1 MAKPVADDAELK
13 TSNKKK
19 YILWGVG
26 LLLLLGIIG
35 AIVGGI
41 FAVRAARSRDEPPAF
56 RGVSFTPWGS
66 DVAGSARS
74 RASIA
79 AMMDANVN
87 VVALNTFHFLR
98 DADDVSTITLDV
110 STEGPN
116 NYSTSDDGL
125 VEGMRYIQSQ
135 GMQVFFKPNLDL
147 RTGEWRATIPA
158 SPEFF
163 SIYKDWIVGRAVL
176 AEAEGATVFS
186 IGTEMNGA
194 QTDEDAWRDIIQ
206 AVRGVYGGTLVYSAN
221 HDAYRD
227 VKFWD
232 ALDMIGIDA
241 YFPLTDNDER
251 EPSKRAMEKKW
262 ASLGKDIASFRD
274 SEVLTD
280 KRVMFAEAGYQ
291 SATGATTASGHEAG
305 SNQGNEQLEV
315 NVKLQAEAYSA
326 LLGMMGSHRFKWW
339 EGAFFWNWEV
349 SPRANEAEFN
359 SWTPQGKPALE
370 VMTEYYEEWAEDESK

>member
-1 MAKPVADDAELK
+1 MAKLMADDAELK

-19 YILWGVG
+19 YTLWAVG

-41 FAVRAARSRDEPPAF
+41 LAVRAARSRDNPPAF

-66 DVAGSARS
+66 DVAGSSRS
-74 RASIA
+74 RASIQS
-79 AMMDANVN
+79 MVDANVN
-87 VVALNTFHFLR
+87 TVALNTFHFLN
-98 DADDVSTITLDV
+98 DADDVSAITLDV
-110 STEGPN
+110 SREGPN
-116 NYSTSDDGL
+116 NYSTSDAGL
-125 VEGMRYIQSQ
+125 VEGIRYILSRD
-135 GMQVFFKPNLDL
+135 MDVFFKPNLDL
-147 RTGEWRATIPA
+147 RDANWRATIPA
-158 SPEFF
+158 SPAFF
-163 SIYKDWIVGRAVL
+163 AIYKEWIVGRAAL
-176 AEAEGATVFS
+176 AEAEGVTIFS
-186 IGTEMNGA
+186 IGTEMNDA
-194 QTDEDAWRDIIQ
+194 QTDEDAWRDIIE
-206 AVRGVYGGTLVYSAN
+206 AVRAVFRGTLVYSAN
-221 HDAYRD
+221 HDAYRE

-262 ASLGKDIASFRD
+262 ASLGKDIDSFRQD
-274 SEVLTD
+274 ERLTD
-280 KRVMFAEAGYQ
+280 KRVMFAEAGYK
-291 SATGATTASGHEAG
+291 SATGATTASGHMAG

-315 NVKLQAEAYSA
+315 NVKLQAEAYGA

-370 VMTEYYEEWAEDESK
+370 VMTEYYEEWAADESK